1 MANPPP
7 YSTIE
12 EDVDEPTQNPDSGI
26 SPDASPPPY
35 HGIQGENIADT
46 PPSYNDIVKPPSYD
60 EVEAMHRHSALQQ
73 IFGISDDELELQD
86 RSISYTLPVEEQIT
100 SLSVGSDYAFVG
112 FFFLSFIL
120 NWIGF
125 LVGYCLGNTYAA
137 KYGSTAGFGLSLIKW
152 AFLIKHADCC
162 IDVLSAFP
170 WITWLF
176 VIAGW
181 VMFLKGTVSF
191 SRIKRG
197 GQRGRLWIF

>member
-35 HGIQGENIADT
+35 HGIQDT